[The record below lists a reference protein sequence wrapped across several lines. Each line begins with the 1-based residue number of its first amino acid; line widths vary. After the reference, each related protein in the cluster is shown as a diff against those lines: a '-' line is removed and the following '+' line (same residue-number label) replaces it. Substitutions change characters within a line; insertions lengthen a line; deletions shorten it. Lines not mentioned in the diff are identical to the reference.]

1 MAVFYTFPLTT
12 CDTTVPELPEVETVA
27 RTLAP
32 LITGRCITSVELLNA
47 GTVQGPVPLEALTSL
62 CIDPVKP
69 TSRRGKLLFV
79 HVRPDCTISAFLGES
94 AASTPV
100 ASSPTSSD
108 SASSTP
114 VISDHTVVGFAVHLK
129 MTGRLFVH
137 PAGTP
142 PNAHTRVV
150 LRLSDGT
157 KLFFDDAR
165 KFGYLRVI
173 TAHSLHTW
181 PFYQKLGPEPLD
193 IDAACFA
200 ERFAGRRSTI
210 KSLLLNQGCI
220 AGCGNIYA
228 DEALFRAGIAPHTT
242 AHSLT
247 QGQLFALHRALQEV
261 LRESIA
267 ACGSSIRDY
276 RTANGDVGAFQNAF
290 AVYNRGGLACVQCAG
305 LLQKVQVAGRST
317 VYCPRCQH

>member
-1 MAVFYTFPLTT
+1 M
-12 CDTTVPELPEVETVA
+12 PELPEVETVA

-32 LITGRCITSVELLNA
+32 LIAGRGITSVDLLNA
-47 GTVQGPVPLEALTSL
+47 GTIQGPVPLEALAHM
-62 CIDPVKP
+62 CIDPVQP

-79 HVRPDCTISAFLGES
+79 HVIRDCMAHAAPPSAQAIS
-94 AASTPV
+94 P
-100 ASSPTSSD
+100 
-108 SASSTP
+108 
-114 VISDHTVVGFAVHLK
+114 HTVLGFAVHLK
-129 MTGRLFVH
+129 MTGRVFVH
-137 PAGTP
+137 PAGTL
-142 PNAHTRVV
+142 PNTHTRVV
-150 LRLSDGT
+150 LHLSDGT

-173 TAHSLHTW
+173 TPHTLHTW

-193 IDAACFA
+193 IDAAGFA
-200 ERFAGRRSTI
+200 ARFMGRRSTI

-242 AHSLT
+242 AHSLS
-247 QGQLFALHRALQEV
+247 QGQLTALHSALQEV

-276 RTANGDVGAFQNAF
+276 RTANGDVGAFQNTF
-290 AVYNRGGLACVQCAG
+290 AVYNRGGLACVQCG
-305 LLQKVQVAGRST
+305 NILQKIRVAGRST
-317 VYCPRCQH
+317 VYCPYCQH